1 VHRLLSD
8 LPAALDRLREGSRV
22 ALEIGDRQG
31 AVLITLNL
39 LSALWLH
46 GAWDEADQV
55 LAAHEEAGRSTGSLE
70 ATVDAV
76 AALIAVARG
85 QEPPPVLDRG
95 AGAEDPIQ
103 LGFVCLHEAVRARA
117 AGDVRRWFDHAQ
129 QALRLMHAANG
140 IDDDFHLTLPPAV
153 ESALAGQELAAAD
166 EALALLRNQTTLAFQ
181 PYLAAQAQRLEAL
194 LLVARTMGD
203 VNTDGNADLAVE
215 ANLDIA
221 AEQLSAAADEL
232 GAFGAPYWQARA
244 QLDLAHLLIGR
255 GGDRSAE
262 GEIAAKQALS
272 TFEALGT
279 PLWAARARR
288 LIAGG

>member
-1 VHRLLSD
+1 LLSD

-55 LAAHEEAGRSTGSLE
+55 LAGHEEAGRSTGSLE

-76 AALIAVARG
+76 AALMAVARG
-85 QEPPPVLDRG
+85 QEPPALVERG

-103 LGFVCLHEAVRARA
+103 LAFVHLHQAARA
-117 AGDVRRWFDHAQ
+117 EAAADVREWFDHAQ
-129 QALRLMHAANG
+129 RSLQLMHAANG

-153 ESALAGQELAAAD
+153 ESALACRKLDAAD
-166 EALALLRNQTTLAFQ
+166 EALSLLRNQTTLAFQ

-194 LLVARTMGD
+194 LLVARSAERPEA
-203 VNTDGNADLAVE
+203 ADTFNV
-215 ANLDIA
+215 
-221 AEQLSAAADEL
+221 AAAQLREATDQL
-232 GAFGAPYWQARA
+232 GRFGAPYWQARA
-244 QLDLAHLLIGR
+244 LLDLADIERRR
-255 GGDRSAE
+255 GNNSARE
-262 GEIAAKQALS
+262 LAREAYTIFERLGARRWQQRAQAL
-272 TFEALGT
+272 L
-279 PLWAARARR
+279 
-288 LIAGG
+288 